1 MLTQHNRF
9 NIPSQAPPIET
20 EDGQEVEPDET
31 SVGSIFLLLEENKA
45 ALGLEFYSVSVST
58 LDEVF
63 LRVVGKHGVREENI
77 EAPKGKWREFFRKY
91 WWLGLFFL

>member
-1 MLTQHNRF
+1 MGFNRF
-9 NIPSQAPPIET
+9 NIPSKAPPIE
-20 EDGQEVEPDET
+20 GQEDADEET

-63 LRVVGKHGVREENI
+63 LEVVGKHGVGEENVETQI
-77 EAPKGKWREFFRKY
+77 TIGKWFRK
-91 WWLGLFFL
+91 LLRRSG